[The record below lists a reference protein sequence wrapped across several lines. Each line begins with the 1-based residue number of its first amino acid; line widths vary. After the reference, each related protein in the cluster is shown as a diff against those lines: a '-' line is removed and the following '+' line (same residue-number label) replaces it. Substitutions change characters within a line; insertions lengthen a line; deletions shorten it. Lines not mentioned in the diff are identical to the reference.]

1 LSCGEDIKKALSRR
15 CGTAGEINGDTAMYI
30 KIYFNNKPLFLCDE
44 VDKTLEPYLH
54 HDDAV
59 FIDEF
64 STHAVKSMLHEMEQP
79 KVHAGI
85 YYHTSLEE
93 LKKTF
98 WKKFTIIK
106 AAGGLVLNKEN
117 DLLMIFRRGHWDL
130 PKGKLDPGETLAECA
145 VREVKEETGLTTIEL
160 QQELITTYHT
170 YHENGKF
177 ILKESYWYQMKVN
190 SAQALIPQTTE
201 DISQAIWAD
210 ENKTGECLKNAFPSV
225 VDVVTYYRQQ

>member
-1 LSCGEDIKKALSRR
+1 
-15 CGTAGEINGDTAMYI
+15 MYI

-98 WKKFTIIK
+98 WRKFTIIK
-106 AAGGLVLNKEN
+106 AAGGLVLNKQN

-145 VREVKEETGLTTIEL
+145 VREVKEETGLTAIEL

-190 SAQALIPQTTE
+190 SGQVLTPQTTE
-201 DISQAIWAD
+201 DIQQAIWAN
-210 ENKTGECLKNAFPSV
+210 ENKTDECLKNAFPSV
-225 VDVVTYYRQQ
+225 VDVVTYYRQR